1 MVSTTL
7 PNLFEANL
15 CGSLRFYI
23 ASKGIHLARA
33 TRLLSIA
40 AIAASV
46 ALALTGC
53 TPPMPPEVRAALAEQ
68 DYVCVSGD
76 ATVSFPRAITD
87 LASGFQD
94 SVASACADM
103 TLTPATDAASAQIVI
118 DATGQNRTGAYVS
131 VPFALDATVIAVNIA
146 GISSINLTAANIQDI
161 LTGKITDWSD
171 AAIAKANPGV
181 ELTAEPILLDARIQR
196 NGHDVLVSWL
206 TRLNNGKFDAGKLQV
221 VDELTVDDA
230 LLLPEGGLAFLP
242 YSVNSEALWVTAGI
256 VTDANN
262 PNDSAVIP
270 DSDHINSA
278 GSQLRVVKGEKSIT
292 TKLKV
297 DAKPLAPAGQDQA
310 VLPYQAVY
318 NVPLELL
325 GADNLV
331 ARGVARFLLRQD
343 SQGMLGASYLLP
355 IPETVRVEVLDLISV
370 GLPEQPL
377 PTDVPAN

>member
-1 MVSTTL
+1 M
-7 PNLFEANL
+7 
-15 CGSLRFYI
+15 
-23 ASKGIHLARA
+23 ARA
-33 TRLLSIA
+33 TRLISIA
-40 AIAASV
+40 AIAASAML
-46 ALALTGC
+46 ALAGC

-68 DYVCVSGD
+68 NYVCVAGD
-76 ATVSFPRAITD
+76 ATVAFPHAITD

-94 SVASACADM
+94 SVASACPDM
-103 TLTPATDAASAQIVI
+103 TLTPAADAASAQIVI
-118 DATGQNRTGAYVS
+118 DATGVDRAGAYVS
-131 VPFALDATVIAVNIA
+131 VPFALDATVVAVNIA
-146 GISSINLTAANIQDI
+146 GVTSINLTAANIQDI

-181 ELTAEPILLDARIQR
+181 DFTAEPIVLDARIQR
-196 NGHDVLVSWL
+196 NGRDALVSWL
-206 TRLNNGKFDAGKLQV
+206 TRLNNGKFDGSKFQV

-230 LLLPEGGLAFLP
+230 LVLPEGGLAFLP

-256 VTDANN
+256 VTDIKN

-270 DSDHINSA
+270 DSDHINSG
-278 GSQLRVVKGEKSIT
+278 GSQLRVVKSEKAIT
-292 TKLKV
+292 TNLKA

-318 NVPLELL
+318 VVPLQLL
-325 GADNLV
+325 GTDNLV

-377 PTDVPAN
+377 PTDLPTN